1 VDAIKAVQAKIK
13 AVTQS
18 LDGVLLLRFGNDE
31 ANQRNAVSEV
41 YRITVRAEYAG
52 ASGTGA
58 GADGGGNRDPRRRG

>member
-1 VDAIKAVQAKIK
+1 MDAIKAVQAKIK

-41 YRITVRAEYAG
+41 YRITVRTEYAG
-52 ASGTGA
+52 ATGAGA
-58 GADGGGNRDPRRRG
+58 GADGGVGRNRGRR